1 MIIRLSEIDDTLLVK
16 GSMEASRFMEAENNE
31 FHVATPVQYT
41 LTVKK
46 FDNLLTITGPIT
58 FEALFTCGR
67 CLEEFRQLIAVDMDI
82 RLMPKTEIPQASEF
96 ELKDEDMDVYYYE
109 SDEIDLDPFI
119 YEEALLDMPSR
130 PVCSENCQ
138 GLCGICGENKN
149 LESCHCSET
158 SRTLLGEKL
167 KSFLN

>member
-1 MIIRLSEIDDTLLVK
+1 MIIRLSEIDDTLLIK
-16 GSMEASRFMEAENNE
+16 GSVEASRFMEVGKNE
-31 FHVATPVQYT
+31 FHIKRPVEYA

-46 FDNLLTITGPIT
+46 FDHLLTVTGPVV
-58 FEALFTCGR
+58 FEASFMCGR
-67 CLEEFRQLIAVDMDI
+67 CLEEFQQSITLDMDI
-82 RLMPKTEIPQASEF
+82 RLVPEAEIPQASEV

-119 YEEALLDMPSR
+119 YEEVLLNIPFR
-130 PVCSENCQ
+130 PLCKDDCQ
-138 GLCGICGENKN
+138 GLCGICGKNKN
-149 LESCHCSET
+149 LETCNCSET

>member
-16 GSMEASRFMEAENNE
+16 GSMEASRFMEVENNE
-31 FHVATPVQYT
+31 FHIATPVQYE

-46 FDNLLTITGPIT
+46 FDNILTVTGPIT

-67 CLEEFRQLIAVDMDI
+67 CLEEFRQSIAMDMDI
-82 RLMPKTEIPQASEF
+82 RLMPQTEILQASEF

-109 SDEIDLDPFI
+109 NDEIDLDPFV
-119 YEEALLDMPSR
+119 YEEVLLGMPTR
-130 PVCSENCQ
+130 PVCSEDCK
-138 GLCGICGENKN
+138 GLCGICGKN
-149 LESCHCSET
+149 RNSET
-158 SRTLLGEKL
+158 CDCNATSHTLLGEKL